1 MDFSGVIKQIGED
14 VPSDFKQGDE
24 IYGQASVFSGG
35 SRAFAE
41 LALANKDSISHK
53 PRKGIMSQISTLS
66 SFGKEIFDLTD
77 SAIGR
82 ESAELHALRIQRR
95 KLQVI
100 YTQVLPKVVPGLIGD
115 LLSREVEYGSRNAP
129 MYTLEV
135 FTRKGTDSKK
145 AIGYIFRKTGM
156 MPAVYDKG
164 THYVTNQKLTLQIL
178 KEISDSDDVLEITGE
193 YSGSCGSIGPTHERG
208 DHAYERVL

>member
-1 MDFSGVIKQIGED
+1 MKRD
-14 VPSDFKQGDE
+14 
-24 IYGQASVFSGG
+24 
-35 SRAFAE
+35 
-41 LALANKDSISHK
+41 N
-53 PRKGIMSQISTLS
+53 IMSQISALS

-77 SAIGR
+77 YASGR
-82 ESAELHALRIQRR
+82 EAAELYALRIQRQ

-115 LLSREVEYGSRNAP
+115 LLSREIDCEPGNAP

-135 FTRKGTDSKK
+135 FTRKRTDSKK
-145 AIGYIFRKTGM
+145 AIAYVFQKTGM
-156 MPAVYDKG
+156 IPAVYDKG

-208 DHAYERVL
+208 DQAYESML

>member
-1 MDFSGVIKQIGED
+1 
-14 VPSDFKQGDE
+14 
-24 IYGQASVFSGG
+24 
-35 SRAFAE
+35 
-41 LALANKDSISHK
+41 
-53 PRKGIMSQISTLS
+53 MSQISTLS

-82 ESAELHALRIQRR
+82 ELAELHALRIQRR

-115 LLSREVEYGSRNAP
+115 LLSREIDYGSGNPP

-135 FTRKGTDSKK
+135 FTKKGTDQKK
-145 AIGYIFRKTGM
+145 AIGYIFQKTGM
-156 MPAVYDKG
+156 IPAVYDKG

-178 KEISDSDDVLEITGE
+178 KEISE
-193 YSGSCGSIGPTHERG
+193 
-208 DHAYERVL
+208 

>member
-1 MDFSGVIKQIGED
+1 
-14 VPSDFKQGDE
+14 
-24 IYGQASVFSGG
+24 
-35 SRAFAE
+35 
-41 LALANKDSISHK
+41 
-53 PRKGIMSQISTLS
+53 MSQILTSTA
-66 SFGKEIFDLTD
+66 FGKEIFDITD

-82 ESAELHALRIQRR
+82 EAAELHALRIQRR
-95 KLQVI
+95 KLQAI

-115 LLSREVEYGSRNAP
+115 LLSREVEYGTGSNDDVSP

-135 FTRKGTDSKK
+135 FTRKGTDPEK
-145 AIGYIFRKTGM
+145 AREYIFQKTGM
-156 MPAVYDKG
+156 IPAVYDKG

-178 KEISDSDDVLEITGE
+178 KEISDCDDVLEVTGE

>member
-1 MDFSGVIKQIGED
+1 
-14 VPSDFKQGDE
+14 
-24 IYGQASVFSGG
+24 
-35 SRAFAE
+35 
-41 LALANKDSISHK
+41 
-53 PRKGIMSQISTLS
+53 MSQISTLS

-115 LLSREVEYGSRNAP
+115 LLSREIDYGSGNPP

-135 FTRKGTDSKK
+135 FTKKGTDQKK
-145 AIGYIFRKTGM
+145 AIGYIFQKTGM